1 MIFGLRPIIEAIE
14 AGKQLEKVYLKKGAD
29 GVLLNELAELCR
41 SKRIHVQWVPIEK
54 LNYLTRNGNH
64 QGAVALTAAIEYVD
78 VYDMLAGI
86 PEDETPLV
94 EETRTLFA
102 ESYPAT
108 EGTTYTIE
116 KQR

>member
-1 MIFGLRPIIEAIE
+1 M
-14 AGKQLEKVYLKKGAD
+14 
-29 GVLLNELAELCR
+29 R
-41 SKRIHVQWVPIEK
+41 SSASCSGFDRK

-94 EETRTLFA
+94 VVFD
-102 ESYPAT
+102 
-108 EGTTYTIE
+108 G
-116 KQR
+116 